1 MCLTGTHHR
10 RRYLLFYVA
19 AEEKVRLHNN
29 PTDGTTTPG
38 DSPSRRIFD
47 RLVERRSGGGH
58 KPKFDAWLETW
69 LETWLERGCG
79 LRQTGGRVLARCLG
93 KIVQLPMGCRIAR
106 TATDHQQDRVFR
118 RHGGERRQGLVA
130 SLQRDRQDVGM
141 TSQGIA
147 LPHNKPS
154 PCSTLADRLRNILSG
169 VPCREQQER
178 GGHDL
183 RTAPLSQALE
193 RLANRGA
200 DHLQKAQF
208 HGHIWQHLRHQCRN
222 LPSLLCPHRVG
233 RSMPHDRHA
242 PRSSTPPRTGMGSLV
257 ARGCRPADPARP
269 NHLTREPAK
278 EPAKRAFHQ
287 ATNDTGGQEW
297 QGVGFRKA
305 ADGWECRSGERPSSI
320 LDQSNL

>member
-1 MCLTGTHHR
+1 
-10 RRYLLFYVA
+10 
-19 AEEKVRLHNN
+19 
-29 PTDGTTTPG
+29 
-38 DSPSRRIFD
+38 
-47 RLVERRSGGGH
+47 
-58 KPKFDAWLETW
+58 
-69 LETWLERGCG
+69 
-79 LRQTGGRVLARCLG
+79 
-93 KIVQLPMGCRIAR
+93 MGCRIAR

-147 LPHNKPS
+147 LPHNEPS
-154 PCSTLADRLRNILSG
+154 PCSPLADRLRNILSG
-169 VPCREQQER
+169 VPCREQQKR

-200 DHLQKAQF
+200 NHLQKAQF

-222 LPSLLCPHRVG
+222 LPSLLRPHRVG
-233 RSMPHDRHA
+233 RSMSHDRHA
-242 PRSSTPPRTGMGSLV
+242 PRSSTPPRTGMESLV
-257 ARGCRPADPARP
+257 ASGCRPTDPARP

-297 QGVGFRKA
+297 QGVGFQKA
-305 ADGWECRSGERPSSI
+305 ADGWECRSGWRSSSI